1 MYNACTEFKVYFCQS
16 VCMCAFKVLYIPLYN
31 MEIWHQWLQGCMI
44 LSQYNQCDHLI
55 RKNETV
61 SIEFNHFIY
70 SLAVI

>member
-1 MYNACTEFKVYFCQS
+1 MYNACTAFKVYFCQS
-16 VCMCAFKVLYIPLYN
+16 VRTCVCAHIRFYYIPFYN

-70 SLAVI
+70 FL